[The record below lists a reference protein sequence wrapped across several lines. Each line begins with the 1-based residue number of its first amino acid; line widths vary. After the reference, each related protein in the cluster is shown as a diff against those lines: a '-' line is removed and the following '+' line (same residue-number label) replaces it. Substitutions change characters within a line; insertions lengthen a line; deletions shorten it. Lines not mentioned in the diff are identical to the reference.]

1 MKSYGNFKK
10 ELNFSIY
17 RKGVLRILGMTLCV
31 LMLMAVLMKAVPLP
45 QRVFAD
51 DKISEGDIDELQQM
65 LDALQ
70 KEKEEQEGQLEQME
84 ADEVRL
90 QASLAS
96 YTSLAQ
102 LYYDQISQVE
112 ERKKECAARLE
123 EYKNEIKDLED
134 QQEALYDDFKL
145 TLRAL
150 RESKDVTV
158 LELIFS
164 SGSLVE
170 LLSSVE
176 RAKDLSDYKA
186 KLLSKMETIFSK
198 IAHSKAELEKELEE
212 QVELGVRLDSMKAEV
227 ERQIAS
233 TEQSL
238 TETAQKILETQ
249 QNLSDLTETGEEF
262 EKELTDLIRRY
273 EEQLE
278 KERKARQ
285 TLFWPLD
292 LKNKRVTSPYGYRYH
307 PIYGKYKFH
316 TGIDLAGPNSG
327 DIKKNN
333 IYASMDGVVI
343 TAVNAPNSTTGYGS
357 YIIISHGYSE
367 RYGGNISTLYAHCD
381 SLNVKQGDEV
391 KQGQLIGKVGTTGA
405 STGYHLHFEV
415 RKDGLTTDP
424 LSYEYI
430 TELEGEPVD
439 PKKFVTGNF

>member
-1 MKSYGNFKK
+1 MRIFKK
-10 ELNFSIY
+10 SEKEGRIRNYKEAL
-17 RKGVLRILGMTLCV
+17 LLILGMALCLSMV
-31 LMLMAVLMKAVPLP
+31 FAVVVWSFP
-45 QRVFAD
+45 QRQAVFAD
-51 DKISEGDIDELQQM
+51 DKISEEDIDELQQM
-65 LDALQ
+65 LDALDKQ
-70 KEKEEQEGQLEQME
+70 KEEQEGQLEQME
-84 ADEVRL
+84 QDEVRL

-102 LYYDQISQVE
+102 LYYDQIKQVE
-112 ERKKECAARLE
+112 QRKEECALRLE
-123 EYKNEIKDLED
+123 EYKKEIAGLEER
-134 QQEALYDDFKL
+134 QQELYDDFKL

-158 LELIFS
+158 LEMLF
-164 SGSLVE
+164 GAKSLSE
-170 LLSSVE
+170 LLSAVE
-176 RAKDLSDYKA
+176 RAKDLADYKSE
-186 KLLSKMETIFSK
+186 LVSKMEGTFSE
-198 IAHSKAELEKELEE
+198 IAESKTEMERELEE
-212 QVELGVRLDSMKAEV
+212 QTQLSIRLESMKLEV
-227 ERQIAS
+227 EGQIAE
-233 TEQSL
+233 TERFL

-249 QNLSDLTETGEEF
+249 ESLSQLTETGEEF

-278 KERKARQ
+278 KERRARQ
-285 TLFWPLD
+285 TLLWPLD

-316 TGIDLAGPNSG
+316 TGIDLAGPTSG
-327 DIKKNN
+327 VIKQNN
-333 IYASMDGVVI
+333 IYAAMDGEVI

-415 RKDGLTTDP
+415 RKNGLTTDP
-424 LSYEYI
+424 LDYEYI
-430 TELEGEPVD
+430 TELEGTPVD
-439 PKKFVTGNF
+439 PYSFVYGSL